1 MESDYRFERVM
12 KLADH
17 EKQNLEIEY
26 KQLYEQF
33 DQIAHRLIDL
43 VDQKESIQ
51 MDIQKKMVQAMR
63 VDQMTLKFS
72 DINKLELL
80 IEETRKYFLSLKE
93 RLEALQTKLQE
104 KTIEVKK
111 YKKLKERRQSFERK
125 QKIRA
130 EMKEMDEIAG
140 RRAANR

>member
-1 MESDYRFERVM
+1 METDYRFERVM

-63 VDQMTLKFS
+63 VDQMTMKFA
-72 DINKLELL
+72 DINKLEIL

-93 RLEALQTKLQE
+93 RLEVLQTKLQE

-111 YKKLKERRQSFERK
+111 YKKLKARRQSFERK
-125 QKIRA
+125 QRMRD
-130 EMKEMDEIAG
+130 EMKKMDDIAG

>member
-80 IEETRKYFLSLKE
+80 IEETRKYFLSLK
-93 RLEALQTKLQE
+93 RTA
-104 KTIEVKK
+104 
-111 YKKLKERRQSFERK
+111 
-125 QKIRA
+125 
-130 EMKEMDEIAG
+130 
-140 RRAANR
+140 

>member
-1 MESDYRFERVM
+1 METDYRFERVM

-63 VDQMTLKFS
+63 VDQMTMKFA
-72 DINKLELL
+72 DINKLEIL

-93 RLEALQTKLQE
+93 RLEVLQTKLQE

-111 YKKLKERRQSFERK
+111 YKKLKARRQSFERK
-125 QKIRA
+125 QRMRD
-130 EMKEMDEIAG
+130 EMKKMDEIAG

>member
-1 MESDYRFERVM
+1 
-12 KLADH
+12 
-17 EKQNLEIEY
+17 
-26 KQLYEQF
+26 
-33 DQIAHRLIDL
+33 
-43 VDQKESIQ
+43 

>member
-1 MESDYRFERVM
+1 MENDYRFERVM